1 MTTPSDITWGQT
13 HHSQEGWSRPFTL
26 EGLISWKFSR
36 KPGLGGSGECL
47 LGEGAQA
54 KALRAG
60 LAARSTRRL
69 SYFSPTTQLSWEQSS
84 ERVNSLVGEG
94 RKPRSAEPLRG
105 QTQARLFHRQRAAC
119 QTQLPVAVHPLITR
133 WELKGM
139 SGPGTAASSKA
150 GCLKELPA
158 SASRGRGGVASWQ
171 SQTRAWVHSG
181 PVTAQHVSSPPSP
194 ACSHLPTPR
203 NSSLHGQL
211 SVPQTWNVRPGLS
224 QLWLP

>member
-1 MTTPSDITWGQT
+1 MTTPFDITWGQT
-13 HHSQEGWSRPFTL
+13 HHSQEGWL

-36 KPGLGGSGECL
+36 KPGLGRSGECL

-60 LAARSTRRL
+60 LAARSTWRL

-158 SASRGRGGVASWQ
+158 SASRGRGGGGQLAEPDESLGAFW
-171 SQTRAWVHSG
+171 SCH
-181 PVTAQHVSSPPSP
+181 SP
-194 ACSHLPTPR
+194 ACFITTLP
-203 NSSLHGQL
+203 SLLASPHSQEL
-211 SVPQTWNVRPGLS
+211 ESTWPAQCPPNLECKARP
-224 QLWLP
+224 